1 MSNSNCSRGLRGSR
15 GATTIDPDPSLSQP
29 DAKSMSSMEKT
40 SLLVRVLASALGRM
54 HQKHLDE
61 LDNLTLENMSRE
73 QIVMAL

>member
-1 MSNSNCSRGLRGSR
+1 MSNGNCSRGLRGSR
-15 GATTIDPDPSLSQP
+15 GATPIDPDPSLSQP

-61 LDNLTLENMSRE
+61 LDNLTLENMSHE
-73 QIVMAL
+73 QIVMPL